1 MFFLV
6 LKEDLKV
13 HVFFKQYLLKKIKEI
28 VEKFLN
34 YFKLKIILNDFDVL
48 SLIAKQAFSF
58 YFFKTLEK

>member
-28 VEKFLN
+28 VEKFFN